1 MSLYFL
7 IQVFEPSAT
16 ATESEW
22 FILDENGKRQR
33 TMSRDEIEEVKHLIE
48 ESSSNKN
55 NAANDKKGNF

>member
-1 MSLYFL
+1 M
-7 IQVFEPSAT
+7 FEPSAT

-33 TMSRDEIEEVKHLIE
+33 TMSKDEIKEVKHLIG

-55 NAANDKKGNF
+55 NDANDKKGNV